1 SGRMRLPP
9 SSAAWR
15 MAACRRR
22 GSAAGSGRAASS
34 VASVRARQPAC
45 ASPPASGIA
54 AVAGRGER
62 LRALG
67 VVRVAEQPHAQ
78 FGLLQR
84 GLAAA
89 VEADARLVGG
99 QRFREAHVAVLH
111 LLDQLLERVEG
122 ALEIGDGGPFGVV
135 LGHGAILSRAG
146 RRSYTLPEGSA
157 PGSRLQARPAPLA
170 SSQAASV
177 ADTMRSP
184 AASTVPSASDSSGS
198 CARSQGG
205 TAR

>member
-1 SGRMRLPP
+1 
-9 SSAAWR
+9 
-15 MAACRRR
+15 
-22 GSAAGSGRAASS
+22 
-34 VASVRARQPAC
+34 
-45 ASPPASGIA
+45 
-54 AVAGRGER
+54 VAGRGER

-99 QRFREAHVAVLH
+99 QRFLEAHVAVLH

-122 ALEIGDGGPFGVV
+122 ALEIGDGGALGVV
-135 LGHGAILSRAG
+135 LGHGAILSRRGA
-146 RRSYTLPEGSA
+146 RSYTLG
-157 PGSRLQARPAPLA
+157 PGGVQARRAPRA
-170 SSQAASV
+170 SSQVASAAE
-177 ADTMRSP
+177 TMRSP
-184 AASTVPSASDSSGS
+184 AASTAPSASDSSGS

-205 TAR
+205 TARSCSTCLSACECLRPGRVMRSPPWRACTLTGCSKAAPSSRSAPPPGSTSGARPSQL

>member
-1 SGRMRLPP
+1 
-9 SSAAWR
+9 
-15 MAACRRR
+15 
-22 GSAAGSGRAASS
+22 
-34 VASVRARQPAC
+34 
-45 ASPPASGIA
+45 
-54 AVAGRGER
+54 
-62 LRALG
+62 

-99 QRFREAHVAVLH
+99 QRFLEAHVAVLH

-205 TAR
+205 TARCCSRCLSACECPRPGRVMRSPPWRACTVTGCSNTAPSRRSAPP